1 MTTSGVQTMNYDFL
15 MRQAMQQWQ
24 AEDAKKPQL
33 TIVSNETKTNQ
44 GDATME
50 ETTEDKKAELQAIL
64 REAAAAP
71 ARPLHQHGAFLD
83 LAAAVRLL
91 ALGAD
96 ALKGIGVMMQPDSD
110 AGNEQLNMAR
120 RGDASAIF
128 EFFGEVLK
136 EPVQIASEA
145 AERLEWAAKGKE
157 EV

>member
-1 MTTSGVQTMNYDFL
+1 MTISGVQPMNYEFL

-24 AEDAKKPQL
+24 AETAKRPQL

-44 GDATME
+44 GDAIME
-50 ETTEDKKAELQAIL
+50 ETDDAKIAKIKSIIAE
-64 REAAAAP
+64 AAAP

-91 ALGAD
+91 SLGAD
-96 ALKGIGVMMQPDSD
+96 ALKGIGAMMQPDSE

-145 AERLEWAAKGKE
+145 AERLEWAAQGKD
-157 EV
+157 V